1 MNLNGHKPIAEQV
14 SADHSWILTVS
25 DKGVT
30 LRLSSEAMKSCG
42 QTVRAYLIRVLP
54 WVMAGL
60 MAALSG
66 TAGVR
71 SWLLQQQGTPAISPT
86 EDVSPQP

>member
-1 MNLNGHKPIAEQV
+1 MNLNGHKPTAVQA

-30 LRLSSEAMKSCG
+30 LSLSSEAIKSCG
-42 QTVRAYLIRVLP
+42 QTIRAYAIRVLP
-54 WVMAGL
+54 WVMTVL
-60 MAALSG
+60 IAASGG

-71 SWLLQQQGTPAISPT
+71 IWLLQQQGTPTISPT
-86 EDVSPQP
+86 EDVLPQP